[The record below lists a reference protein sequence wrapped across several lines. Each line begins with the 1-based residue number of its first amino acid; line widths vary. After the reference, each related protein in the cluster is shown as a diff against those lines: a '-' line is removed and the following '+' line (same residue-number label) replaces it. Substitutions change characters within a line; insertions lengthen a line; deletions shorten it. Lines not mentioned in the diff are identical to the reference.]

1 VTVRVLVVED
11 EELAAEAHATYT
23 GRVAGFE
30 VAGVVRSAGEALRFL
45 AADAELRITPTVSH
59 DRLVV
64 TCELEGAD
72 VTAVREAIASGL
84 RTTFT
89 YELELRTI
97 VPGWFDRTIMT
108 TVVAMSDQYDNLTR
122 RHTLSRTID
131 GRIED
136 MTVTEDE
143 AIVQTW
149 LTKLNRVPVYDTSR
163 LDATRDY
170 YVRIT
175 SRARPFGGSL
185 LGLTRTV
192 TASAKFTIV
201 R

>member
-1 VTVRVLVVED
+1 M
-11 EELAAEAHATYT
+11 
-23 GRVAGFE
+23 
-30 VAGVVRSAGEALRFL
+30 
-45 AADAELRITPTVSH
+45 
-59 DRLVV
+59 
-64 TCELEGAD
+64 
-72 VTAVREAIASGL
+72 REAIASGL

-201 R
+201 RSHDINAELASDTLMLSSPKNADRMDSRLRFGLSAL

>member
-1 VTVRVLVVED
+1 MTCARIIALLMLVTGAAVLQ
-11 EELAAEAHATYT
+11 
-23 GRVAGFE
+23 
-30 VAGVVRSAGEALRFL
+30 

-59 DRLVV
+59 DRLLV

-175 SRARPFGGSL
+175 EPRAAVWRLAARPDADRSL
-185 LGLTRTV
+185 P
-192 TASAKFTIV
+192 APKFTIV

>member
-1 VTVRVLVVED
+1 MTRLNRRKLLALSLVFAMGAVIQ
-11 EELAAEAHATYT
+11 
-23 GRVAGFE
+23 
-30 VAGVVRSAGEALRFL
+30 
-45 AADAELRITPTVSH
+45 AADESLRITPIQSN
-59 DRLVV
+59 DRLLV
-64 TCELEGAD
+64 TCALEGAD
-72 VTAVREAIASGL
+72 VNAVREAIASGL

-97 VPGWFDRTIMT
+97 VPGWFDRTLMT
-108 TVVAMSDQYDNLTR
+108 TVVAISDQYDNLTR
-122 RHTLSRTID
+122 RHTLARSID

-143 AIVQTW
+143 TVVQSW
-149 LTKLNRVPVYDTSR
+149 LTKLNRVPMYDTSR
-163 LDATRDY
+163 LDPARDY

-185 LGLTRTV
+185 LGLTRTI
-192 TASAKFTIV
+192 TASAKFTVV